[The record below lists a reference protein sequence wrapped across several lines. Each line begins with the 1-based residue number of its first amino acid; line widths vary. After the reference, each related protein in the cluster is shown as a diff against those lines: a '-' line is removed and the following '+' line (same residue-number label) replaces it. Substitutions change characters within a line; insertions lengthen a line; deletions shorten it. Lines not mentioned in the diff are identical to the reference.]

1 MDKTGNGQMN
11 DSSSQSSRQ
20 PKTSDKGALVFECRE
35 VTQVSKGK
43 VLEQA
48 PACME
53 KWGRATLV
61 SA

>member
-1 MDKTGNGQMN
+1 MN
-11 DSSSQSSRQ
+11 DNSSRSSRQ
-20 PKTSDKGALVFECRE
+20 PKASDKGALVFERRE
-35 VTQVSKGK
+35 VTQVTKGK